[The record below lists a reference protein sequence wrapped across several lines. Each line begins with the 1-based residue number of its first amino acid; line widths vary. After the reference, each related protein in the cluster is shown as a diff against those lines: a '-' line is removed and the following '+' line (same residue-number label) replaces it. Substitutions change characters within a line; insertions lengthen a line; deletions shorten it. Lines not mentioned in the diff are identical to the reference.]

1 MLRRTSVIM
10 RPQVRR
16 PVVVEYRPPLA
27 GPQVFKPR
35 LVWRVMAWI
44 VVVSWLPATIGMVVS
59 LVDDNTPTG
68 GVVMMVAALLVV
80 LAPWFVILRS
90 YIEIGPEHI
99 RYRNLLH
106 ERSIDVGEIEYC
118 EPSYHGIVVVR
129 SSGERVVAVAV
140 QRTNIAKWL
149 RHPTRSDRVC
159 DEIRARIPRT
169 EGAP

>member
-1 MLRRTSVIM
+1 M
-10 RPQVRR
+10 
-16 PVVVEYRPPLA
+16 VVEYGPPLA

-44 VVVSWLPATIGMVVS
+44 VVVTWLPATIGMIVS

-80 LAPWFVILRS
+80 LAPWVAILRS

-99 RYRNLLH
+99 RYRNLVH
-106 ERSIDVGEIEYC
+106 DRSILFGDIEYC
-118 EPSYHGIVVVR
+118 EPSYNGIVVVR

-140 QRTNIAKWL
+140 QRTNIAHWL

-159 DEIRARIPRT
+159 DEIRARISGT